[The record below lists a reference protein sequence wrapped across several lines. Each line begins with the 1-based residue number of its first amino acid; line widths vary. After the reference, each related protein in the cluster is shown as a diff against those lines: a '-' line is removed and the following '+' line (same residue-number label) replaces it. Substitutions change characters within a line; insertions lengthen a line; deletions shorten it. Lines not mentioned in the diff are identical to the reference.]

1 MGKVM
6 AIGGG
11 DLTVEKSFKLVELL
25 VSMSDK
31 KRPRF
36 LFFSAASEDDPRYIA
51 GVKAVAEKA
60 GCVFDELTVVRF
72 SHFISREFI
81 KNKIE
86 AADIL
91 LIGDGDVVK
100 LLKVVGNFSIDK
112 MFNEFN
118 SGDRVLAGIGKGAN
132 VLFTETV
139 IGKSYS
145 PENDMVSFNFNKGL
159 GYLPGVAFSSSGSED
174 TKNFE
179 NWNKE
184 FGRIKG
190 IPSWVL
196 SDYNALLQRN
206 GEIKVLIEDP
216 KNPIKLIGFKG
227 SKYTEKVLKDGET
240 LESKNLVGS
249 L

>member
-1 MGKVM
+1 MGKIM

-11 DLTVEKSFKLVELL
+11 DITVEKSLKLVELL

-36 LFFSAASEDDPRYIA
+36 LFFSAASDDDTRYIA
-51 GVKAVAEKA
+51 GVKAVFTKA
-60 GCVFDELTVVRF
+60 GCVADELTIVRF

-81 KNKIE
+81 KNKVDS
-86 AADIL
+86 ADII

-100 LLKVVGNFSIDK
+100 LLKIISNFSIDK
-112 MFNEFN
+112 MLNEFI

-132 VLFTETV
+132 VLFNETV
-139 IGKSYS
+139 TGKSYS
-145 PENDMVSFNFNKGL
+145 PENDMISFSFSKGL
-159 GYLPGVAFSSSGSED
+159 GYIPGIAFNNTSTED

-190 IPSWVL
+190 IPSWVMT
-196 SDYNALLQRN
+196 DYNALLQRG
-206 GEIKVLIEDP
+206 GEIKVLAKEP
-216 KNPIKLIGFKG
+216 KSPVKLIGYKG
-227 SKYTEKVLKDGET
+227 SKYTEKILKDGET